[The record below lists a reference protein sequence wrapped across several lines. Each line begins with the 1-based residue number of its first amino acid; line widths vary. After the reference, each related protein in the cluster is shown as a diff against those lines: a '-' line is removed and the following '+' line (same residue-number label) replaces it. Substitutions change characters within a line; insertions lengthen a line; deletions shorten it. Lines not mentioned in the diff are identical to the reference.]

1 MALSKLDSLYMAV
14 VSDHSK
20 HPHHRGKVA
29 DAEVLELHNPTCGD
43 VIELSLRIDAD
54 GKIADIAFD
63 GAGCTIS
70 TASASMMT
78 DAVLGKTK
86 DQALE
91 LAEMFSRMVQGQQE
105 DVQESLGEAALLA
118 GVAKFP
124 QRIKCA
130 TLSWKA
136 LEKAIERSELAHE
149 RK

>member
-20 HPHHRGKVA
+20 HPLHRGKVA

-91 LAEMFSRMVQGQQE
+91 LAEIFSRMVQGQQE
-105 DVQESLGEAALLA
+105 DVQERLGEAALLA

>member
-86 DQALE
+86 ARPWSWRKCSPGWCK
-91 LAEMFSRMVQGQQE
+91 ASRKMCKKGWGKPP
-105 DVQESLGEAALLA
+105 S
-118 GVAKFP
+118 
-124 QRIKCA
+124 
-130 TLSWKA
+130 
-136 LEKAIERSELAHE
+136 
-149 RK
+149 